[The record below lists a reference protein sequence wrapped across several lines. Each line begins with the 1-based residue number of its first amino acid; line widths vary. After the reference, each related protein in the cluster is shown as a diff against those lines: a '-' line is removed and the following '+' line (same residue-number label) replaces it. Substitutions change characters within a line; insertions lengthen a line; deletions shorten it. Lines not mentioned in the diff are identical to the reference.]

1 MLSKQSSYPSIAE
14 LLPFWHPFKD
24 TMVFDDGSLGIGF
37 KLNGIDINLATAE
50 SINTTLLHIKNML
63 NSAHEGLSL
72 QFFYRLTSNVDSII
86 NKHKAL
92 SSDSNDTYKGIAQ
105 HRFDFLNKKNTDKL
119 FFQPELYVFVR
130 SQSHGLAKGGFFKSV
145 KRYQRLSQTDFDQ
158 HYYAFERHIKQIES
172 SLQHCNFKPIKLKN
186 SEWFDMLYEHL
197 NLDRLDKVQR
207 AQYNTAGD
215 FVSQL
220 TLTDLHVSKDNVELG
235 RLKFRTISLHTL
247 PEGVSTASMV
257 QSILKL
263 PFHCWIS
270 HTIEIPTQKKEMEK
284 MAVHRRLAHSMANGS
299 NGVRDLES
307 ENKLNQIESLSKDLL
322 EGTEKLVNCSMN
334 VIIWGYTDQDLDL
347 KCDEVLK
354 AFTQMNQAQGV
365 IETYA
370 GLDAFMS
377 NIPGICKTFRS
388 KKVKSSNAAHM
399 IPAFSAWQGN
409 DKPVCLLSN
418 QDNIP
423 FSLNPF
429 DSSLPNWNGLVF
441 GGSGSGKSF
450 TISQL
455 MLQFYGQ
462 KPTPKIIWIDNGASS
477 QKLIEVLGGEFI
489 NLTTDSDIYLNMFDL
504 PKGHSV
510 PSANKIK
517 LILAVLEN
525 ILVDK
530 HQYGL
535 PKRDKAQLEE
545 LIFKTYD
552 EASVNTTPTLSDFK
566 NQLLASDNP
575 NMHAYAQTL
584 YTWTGDTMYGKML
597 DGQSNVNID
606 KDLVTIE
613 IKGLDAY
620 EDLQNVFLLL
630 FTDFIQSEASRELDR
645 PYLLIVD
652 EAWKLFETPSGLAF
666 TLEAYRTFRK
676 FNAGI
681 LAISQNY
688 KDFLK
693 NPSMAD
699 AILPNTISTFI
710 LKQRGI
716 DWKDFQDKL
725 LLNDTEIEAVKSL
738 SMSKGHY
745 SELMYVQDTRKSIL
759 RLSFDQLAYW
769 ICTTDP
775 NDKQVI
781 QTVKQ
786 QHPNKQTLEALT
798 YIASEH
804 FNNTNK
810 KREHERK

>member
-1 MLSKQSSYPSIAE
+1 MEAADKRQLPAYQSLSDQ
-14 LLPFWHPFKD
+14 LPFWRPFRNC
-24 TMVFDDGSLGIGF
+24 MVYEDGSLGKAF
-37 KLNGIDINLATAE
+37 QLQGIDINLSTPE
-50 SINTTLLHIKNML
+50 SINNTLLHIKNMI

-72 QFFYRLTSNVDSII
+72 QFFYRLTSNVDPII

-92 SSDSNDTYKGIAQ
+92 SSESNSSYKSIAQ
-105 HRFDFLNKKNTDKL
+105 HRFNFLNKKNTDKL

-130 SQSHGLAKGGFFKSV
+130 SQAHKLSKGNVLQSTKKFI
-145 KRYQRLSQTDFDQ
+145 QLSQADFDQ
-158 HYYAFERHIKQIES
+158 HYYAFERHVKQIES
-172 SLQHCNFKPIKLKN
+172 SLQHCNFKPIKLKIN
-186 SEWFDMLYEHL
+186 EWFDLLYEHL

-207 AQYNTAGD
+207 AQYNAAGD

-220 TLTDLHVSKDNVELG
+220 TLTDLHVSKENIELG

-334 VIIWGYTDQDLDL
+334 VIVWGYTDQDLDL

-354 AFTQMNQAQGV
+354 AFTHMNQAQGV

-370 GLDAFMS
+370 GLDAFMV
-377 NIPGICKTFRS
+377 NIPGVCNTFRS

-399 IPAFSAWQGN
+399 FPVFSAWQGN
-409 DKPVCLLSN
+409 NEPVCLLSN

-489 NLTTDSDIYLNMFDL
+489 NLTTDSDICLNMFDL
-504 PKGHSV
+504 PKGQTV

-530 HQYGL
+530 HQHIL

-552 EASVNTTPTLSDFK
+552 DIGVDQTPTLSDFK
-566 NQLLASDNP
+566 EQLTNSENP
-575 NMHAYAQTL
+575 NMHAYAQIL

-645 PYLLIVD
+645 PYLLIID

-681 LAISQNY
+681 WAISQNY
-688 KDFLK
+688 KDFLS
-693 NPSMAD
+693 NTAMANS
-699 AILPNTISTFI
+699 IFPNTTSTFI

-716 DWKDFQDKL
+716 DWEDFKDKL
-725 LLNDTEIEAVKSL
+725 QLSSTEVDAVKFL
-738 SMSKGHY
+738 TMQKGKF
-745 SELMYVQDTRKSIL
+745 SELFYMQDTGRSVL
-759 RLSFDQLAYW
+759 RLSSDQLAYW

-775 NDKQVI
+775 KDKQI
-781 QTVKQ
+781 IHTVQ
-786 QHPNKQTLEALT
+786 QQFPEKTLLEVLEH
-798 YIASEH
+798 IVSED
-804 FNNTNK
+804 FNNNQKEK
-810 KREHERK
+810 K